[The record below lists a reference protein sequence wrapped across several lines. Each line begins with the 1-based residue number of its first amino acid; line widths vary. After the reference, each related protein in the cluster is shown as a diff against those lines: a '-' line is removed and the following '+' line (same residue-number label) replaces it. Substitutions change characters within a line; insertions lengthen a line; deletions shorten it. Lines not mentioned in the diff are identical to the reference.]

1 MGTKSSARGVY
12 LIGNTHRISGKSSK
26 YLPHCMRRDCAQDLY
41 ELALR
46 MEVVYLVLICMIII
60 PVDYT
65 TKGRNSIIR

>member
-1 MGTKSSARGVY
+1 
-12 LIGNTHRISGKSSK
+12 
-26 YLPHCMRRDCAQDLY
+26 MRRDCAQDLY